1 MNQYNTLM
9 TDIQNHLDE
18 LIALFRRASTAV
30 MDIYDNQTLAIT
42 NKSDDSP
49 VTQADIASHQIITPG
64 LIELFP
70 TIPVISE
77 EGSEEQNRQTLQS
90 DSFWLVD
97 PLDGTK
103 EFIAHNDEFVICAGL
118 IQKGVPVFGIV
129 IVPATGM
136 LYYGGP
142 TTGSFAIQP
151 GGAPTRIHTSAAPT
165 HVVMAGRS
173 HRNEATDAYLA
184 EHFSEHQRH
193 TVGSLLKFIEIA
205 KGNADAFPRLD
216 HGMKLWDVAA
226 GHAILAGAGGTVTQ
240 LDGQPLHYTRSDF
253 RIGDFI
259 ARA

>member
-1 MNQYNTLM
+1 M
-9 TDIQNHLDE
+9 TDVQNHLDE
-18 LIALFRRASTAV
+18 LIALFRQASAAV
-30 MDIYDNQTLAIT
+30 MDVYNNQTLDIT

-49 VTQADIASHQIITPG
+49 VTQADIASHRIITPG
-64 LIELFP
+64 LLKLFP
-70 TIPVISE
+70 DIPVISE
-77 EGSEEQNRQTLQS
+77 EGDEQRNRETLSQ

-118 IQKGVPVFGIV
+118 IQNGAPVFGIV
-129 IVPATGM
+129 IVPVTGV

-142 TTGSFAIQP
+142 AMGSFIVQLDDSS
-151 GGAPTRIHTSAAPT
+151 TQLHISSTPT
-165 HVVMAGRS
+165 HIVMSGRS
-173 HRNEATDAYLA
+173 HRNEATDTYLA
-184 EHFSEHQRH
+184 KHFSSHRQH

-226 GHAILAGAGGTVTQ
+226 GHAILVGAGGTVTQ
-240 LDGQPLHYTRSDF
+240 LDGKALRYTRSDF

-259 ARA
+259 AHA